1 MEVTF
6 EVIGEPKGKGR
17 PRFARRGNFI
27 STYTPKETVAY
38 EKLVRDSYLDQVG
51 EVMLDGAIEMDITA
65 YFPIPK
71 STPKKRAEL
80 MRTGKIYHTKLCDSD
95 NLAKAIA
102 DSCNGVAYND
112 DKQISVL
119 HVEKYY
125 GEPARVEVTIKELAN
140 EKEA

>member
-6 EVIGEPKGKGR
+6 EVAGNPKGKGR

-71 STPKKRAEL
+71 STSKRKAEL
-80 MRTGKIYHTKLCDSD
+80 MRTGKVYHTKRPDIDNACKAVMDS
-95 NLAKAIA
+95 II
-102 DSCNGVAYND
+102 GVAYKD
-112 DKQISVL
+112 DSQVCVL
-119 HVEKYY
+119 RAEKLY
-125 GEPARVEVTIKELAN
+125 GDPARVEVTLKELEN
-140 EKEA
+140 

>member
-6 EVIGEPKGKGR
+6 EVIGNPKGKGR

-80 MRTGKIYHTKLCDSD
+80 MRTGKIYHTKHKDVD
-95 NLAKAIA
+95 NICKSVMDAII
-102 DSCNGVAYND
+102 GIAYED
-112 DKQISVL
+112 DKQVCVL
-119 HVEKYY
+119 HAEKLY
-125 GEPARVEVTIKELAN
+125 GDPPKVEVTIKELAN